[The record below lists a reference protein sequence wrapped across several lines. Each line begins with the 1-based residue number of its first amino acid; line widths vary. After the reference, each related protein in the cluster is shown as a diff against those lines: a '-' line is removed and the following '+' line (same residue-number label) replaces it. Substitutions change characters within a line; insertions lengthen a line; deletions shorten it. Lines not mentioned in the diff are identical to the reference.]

1 MNLMLHGL
9 LYPMTRNKSW
19 DIKKMYRLLIVP
31 SMENL
36 VQKGTS
42 ILDSAMIS
50 KIMFIKQ
57 IQIIIRSYEVK
68 L

>member
-19 DIKKMYRLLIVP
+19 DTKKMYRLLIVP

-42 ILDSAMIS
+42 ILDSAMFS
-50 KIMFIKQ
+50 KMMFIKQ